1 MVMAILVFLRLA
13 TAACAC
19 SFLTPTEK
27 SRLHCFTVDKC
38 FFRRDLLSP
47 TILVGRVINFH
58 LTNEM
63 SGLEGFRGWSI
74 ASPRWVHWNLNPSP
88 LKPLL
93 FPHKHAACDL
103 GSPVVSVFLDALR
116 SLHLEQKWCCCCF
129 FLNIYPRPAWSKVKV
144 GV

>member
-74 ASPRWVHWNLNPSP
+74 ASPR
-88 LKPLL
+88 
-93 FPHKHAACDL
+93 
-103 GSPVVSVFLDALR
+103 
-116 SLHLEQKWCCCCF
+116 
-129 FLNIYPRPAWSKVKV
+129 
-144 GV
+144 